1 MKGDM
6 MKHME
11 KSAQLDR
18 HGKMPDLTD
27 MLCMRS
33 NQEAYRF
40 YWMVFGPHV
49 YGKDSYRKDVFAPF
63 MSEELAR
70 KVFTES
76 DEAWGLLILED
87 NWELWWDMAEKD
99 YKNYLRDRNIEVGG
113 SSSEE
118 DTSVDSSGNPLSE
131 EQDVMSPGGTI
142 DRRKIAR
149 KMVLTQL
156 YSSKR
161 TLGLSQL
168 GFDRLEVLEELV
180 HDDREKKGKDF
191 YDYMKLS
198 YIRDQGGIKM
208 GQRGV
213 KPVEKNRVLRMM

>member
-1 MKGDM
+1 

-18 HGKMPDLTD
+18 HGLMPDLTE

-33 NQEAYRF
+33 NREAYRF

-63 MSEELAR
+63 MSVDMAR

-87 NWELWWDMAEKD
+87 NWELWWDLAEQD
-99 YKNYLRDRNIEVGG
+99 YKNYMRDRNIEIGG

-118 DTSVDSSGNPLSE
+118 DTSVDSNGDPLSE
-131 EQDVMSPGGTI
+131 EHDVMTVGGTI
-142 DRRKIAR
+142 DRRRIAR

-156 YSSKR
+156 YSSKK

-168 GFDRLEVLEELV
+168 GFDRLEVLEDLV
-180 HDDREKKGKDF
+180 HADREEKGEKF
-191 YDYMKLS
+191 YAYMKGS
-198 YIRDQGGIKM
+198 YVRDQGGIKM
-208 GQRGV
+208 GERGL
-213 KPVEKNRVLRMM
+213 KPVERNRVLRMM

>member
-1 MKGDM
+1 
-6 MKHME
+6 
-11 KSAQLDR
+11 
-18 HGKMPDLTD
+18 
-27 MLCMRS
+27 
-33 NQEAYRF
+33 
-40 YWMVFGPHV
+40 MVFGPHV

-99 YKNYLRDRNIEVGG
+99 YKNYLIDRNIEVGG

-198 YIRDQGGIKM
+198 YIRDQGGMKM